1 MRNIYRAAF
10 LPYSGFT
17 DLVGVDTIKMSKR
30 NINKKYNWV
39 GLVPQIFETLAEN
52 LNFTFE
58 LEVSRD
64 GNWGAQNKVT
74 REWNGLIKDVID
86 DVADIAAA
94 PLTVLESR
102 SAVVDFLL
110 PVQSDYN
117 TFIIR
122 KHSSYSWDLF
132 FKPFH
137 LSTWIIIFIFVISI
151 SFSQA
156 FVVKLGAEKLRAEFD
171 LEKCL
176 IFVYGAFGGFA
187 ARRWSVT
194 PNNTSAR

>member
-1 MRNIYRAAF
+1 M
-10 LPYSGFT
+10 PYSGFT
-17 DLVGVDTIKMSKR
+17 DLVSFSTKNMTKR
-30 NINKKYNWV
+30 NINKKFNWA

-58 LEVSRD
+58 LEMSRD
-64 GNWGAQNKVT
+64 GNWGAQNKGT
-74 REWNGLIKDVID
+74 GEWNGLIKDLID
-86 DVADIAAA
+86 DVADIASA
-94 PLTVLESR
+94 PLTVLKSR
-102 SAVVDFLL
+102 SLVVDFLL
-110 PVQSDYN
+110 PVQSDSN

-151 SFSQA
+151 SISQA
-156 FVVKLGAEKLRAEFD
+156 CVVKLGAEKLRAEFD

-194 PNNTSAR
+194 PDNTSAR